1 MSQPPHHRPGG
12 GYQNPWPGANP
23 RGFAHLVRWFFQR
36 NFTNRPPPDPPRTAF
51 PTAQPAFGQPL
62 GLDAIAVT
70 WLGHSTVVVEL
81 PGLTVLTDPVLGSHA
96 APFPTPSL
104 RRWVEPPVPLTGLPR
119 VDMVLLSHNHYDH
132 LDAPTVRDLAAR
144 QPDAEW
150 CTPLGNA
157 ALLRS
162 LGVKRIVEF
171 DWWEER
177 QLGPASVGCVPAQ
190 HFSARGLHDRSR
202 ALWGGFTLRCGGRS
216 LYFAGDT
223 AYHPEFARIAE
234 RFGPFDLVLMPVG
247 AYEPRWFMHVVHVN
261 PEEAVRAYQ
270 ELCGGVG
277 TQAARPASGGPVM
290 VPIHWGTFK
299 LTDEPMDE
307 PPARTEEAWRAAG
320 LPAERLWRL
329 RHGETRVLPAA
340 RAADYG
346 VAPPASPT
354 ASSMKA

>member
-36 NFTNRPPPDPPRTAF
+36 NFTNRPPPDPPRSAF
-51 PTAQPAFGQPL
+51 STAQPAFGQPL

-81 PGLTVLTDPVLGSHA
+81 PGVTVLTDPVLGSHA

-104 RRWVEPPVPLTGLPR
+104 RRWVEPPVPLAGLPR
-119 VDMVLLSHNHYDH
+119 VDIVLLSHNHYDH

-171 DWWEER
+171 DWWEQR
-177 QLGPASVGCVPAQ
+177 QLRPGVGQAHTGAALQCPR
-190 HFSARGLHDRSR
+190 SARPQPRPL
-202 ALWGGFTLRCGGRS
+202 GR
-216 LYFAGDT
+216 
-223 AYHPEFARIAE
+223 
-234 RFGPFDLVLMPVG
+234 
-247 AYEPRWFMHVVHVN
+247 
-261 PEEAVRAYQ
+261 
-270 ELCGGVG
+270 
-277 TQAARPASGGPVM
+277 
-290 VPIHWGTFK
+290 IH
-299 LTDEPMDE
+299 
-307 PPARTEEAWRAAG
+307 AAG
-320 LPAERLWRL
+320 
-329 RHGETRVLPAA
+329 AA
-340 RAADYG
+340 RAASTSRET
-346 VAPPASPT
+346 PRITRSSP
-354 ASSMKA
+354 